1 MARLVRIPA
10 GYGQTFKAKRP
21 KAMDVKSTSSFV
33 DVDAKDI
40 MNMLAIAERV
50 GKSETVNAAVGALTD
65 DPEYVEPEVPAGQKV
80 KEVVETETLVGPVA
94 KPSIE
99 EAAKRRAS
107 ASGKRE
113 PRRGAT
119 SGAAM
124 RRRSPDRPDF
134 QTHMMR
140 KAQEQSI
147 PAAPG
152 PSQARSPQGP
162 PPSAIPGPETTRG
175 APGRKTVSVAR
186 PTAAG
191 VRKAALRAGQAA
203 GEQAAREI
211 ARETPVAPVQ
221 VATLDDFI
229 SKYGQKQAG
238 PATRAPQAKVKE
250 QMSYQDFLKSKDSGP
265 LAIPERVTFRQ
276 LRGLARRARTPE
288 DQQAI
293 MDAYERASGRSKP
306 KNLIERYSKANEDR
320 DVIQL
325 VKLFPRAKTESAQ
338 NQYYKL
344 MRAEREKALM
354 ASQAEKARLLAEKS
368 RLTAT
373 QNQELE
379 RRIAAGSPEVQIAH
393 KFALAQQATE
403 QAKSTAE
410 KARRTRELLELEKAA
425 IAATTMQ
432 KLTAAY
438 RKLRLGRGGK
448 KKGKKKGQLTENQ
461 EANLKYRAQQDSIK
475 AQREMIA
482 RIRKKNQDK
491 VALTAERGSLA
502 DQIAG
507 AQVGANV
514 SGLQARLARIDGL
527 LAALNADPES
537 KAATLQTAIG
547 VLRSMQ
553 LVSKKELNEVIGR
566 KAEIPAAT
574 KSVPQTKPV
583 LGPKANKADK

>member
-21 KAMDVKSTSSFV
+21 KAIDVKSTSSFV

-50 GKSETVNAAVGALTD
+50 GKSETVGAAVGALTD

-80 KEVVETETLVGPVA
+80 KEVVETETLVGPAV

-113 PRRGAT
+113 PRREAT

-140 KAQEQSI
+140 RFQEQPSQ
-147 PAAPG
+147 PAPG
-152 PSQARSPQGP
+152 PSQARPPQGP

-175 APGRKTVSVAR
+175 APGRKAVSVAR

-211 ARETPVAPVQ
+211 ARETPVAPAQ

-229 SKYGQKQAG
+229 SKYGQKQA

-306 KNLIERYSKANEDR
+306 KNLVERYSKANEDR

-379 RRIAAGSPEVQIAH
+379 RQIAAGSPEVQIAH

-448 KKGKKKGQLTENQ
+448 KKGKRKGQLTENQ

-475 AQREMIA
+475 AQRAMIA

-491 VALTAERGSLA
+491 VALKAERGSLA

-514 SGLQARLARIDGL
+514 SGLQARLSRIDGV
-527 LAALNADPES
+527 LAALKADPES
-537 KAATLQTAIG
+537 SAATLQAAIG
-547 VLRSMQ
+547 VLRNMQ
-553 LVSKKELNEVIGR
+553 SVSRNELNEVIGR
-566 KAEIPAAT
+566 KAAIPAAT
-574 KSVPQTKPV
+574 PSVPPTGAV
-583 LGPKANKADK
+583 AGPKAKPADQ